1 MKSSIDWNEKGIAK
15 SILEAEKEVR
25 LTGND
30 VGWAKIETF
39 IPRDD
44 NHHHWMSFSALLT
57 VIYNRDHEKQRFS
70 IFRVVIYDFIAP
82 KDSIT
87 DPYTQYKIGHI
98 GGGGRLGPYLFVLIG
113 QFQPVADY
121 AENFRYLL

>member
-1 MKSSIDWNEKGIAK
+1 MKSSIDWNEKGNAK

-25 LTGND
+25 QTGND

-57 VIYNRDHEKQRFS
+57 VIYNRDNEKQRFS
-70 IFRVVIYDFIAP
+70 IFRVVIIVF
-82 KDSIT
+82 IT
-87 DPYTQYKIGHI
+87 DRFSLIVPYIQLQKAQI
-98 GGGGRLGPYLFVLIG
+98 GGGGRLGTS
-113 QFQPVADY
+113 
-121 AENFRYLL
+121 